1 MCIRDRF
8 TATGITILFPKLIT
22 NKLGFPLLLG
32 LTGLILAQILL
43 LIFTPSSSQISQKTA
58 TLTRTAQ
65 TSITYFAIIL
75 FTIFISYDTHLA
87 IEASKTSA
95 DIIIIV
101 PNDQIAVS
109 NGILV
114 DEEDMG
120 DGRKKYHWS
129 ERYPICT
136 YLVSI
141 ASYPYTVWY
150 DEYIGINGDTLPLE
164 YYVYPDHYDL
174 VYDNYLLTKDMM
186 EVFADKFGEYPFM
199 GEKYGHADWYD
210 WRWANWGT
218 KWELCEF
225 FGMDLQD
232 PEDSDEATISFSCQS
247 AWSPPLG
254 ALEYF
259 DMNTECSVKCS
270 YYEGGMDF
278 MGIWSSDE
286 GDRCW
291 SISEPAPRSDDPW
304 WGTPEGI
311 ELDGDFGITE
321 TMAHYEEEQE
331 NEGARKTR
339 ELVVEKKAQNMEEA

>member
-1 MCIRDRF
+1 MPNWCDNR
-8 TATGITILFPKLIT
+8 ITIHGPKKYIRKIDKIVNENT
-22 NKLGFPLLLG
+22 NGDGLLNYMMPMPTELKD
-32 LTGLILAQILL
+32 T
-43 LIFTPSSSQISQKTA
+43 TSPSSSAKKPQPVI
-58 TLTRTAQ
+58 
-65 TSITYFAIIL
+65 
-75 FTIFISYDTHLA
+75 
-87 IEASKTSA
+87 
-95 DIIIIV
+95 
-101 PNDQIAVS
+101 
-109 NGILV
+109 
-114 DEEDMG
+114 
-120 DGRKKYHWS
+120 DGH
-129 ERYPICT
+129 
-136 YLVSI
+136 
-141 ASYPYTVWY
+141 
-150 DEYIGINGDTLPLE
+150 
-164 YYVYPDHYDL
+164 
-174 VYDNYLLTKDMM
+174 DN
-186 EVFADKFGEYPFM
+186 
-199 GEKYGHADWYD
+199 WYD
-210 WRWANWGT
+210 WRVNNWGT

-225 FGMDLQD
+225 FGMDLHD

-259 DMNTECSVKCS
+259 DMNTECSVKIT

-291 SISEPAPRSDDPW
+291 SISETAPRSDDPW